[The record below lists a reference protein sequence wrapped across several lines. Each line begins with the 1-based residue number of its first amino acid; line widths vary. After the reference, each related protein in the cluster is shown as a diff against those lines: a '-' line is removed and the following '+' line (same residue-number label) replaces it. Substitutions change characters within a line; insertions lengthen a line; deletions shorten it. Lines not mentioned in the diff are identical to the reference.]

1 MKECSREREIV
12 EVIASG
18 RWPDACGDELR
29 SHASSCRSCNDVVLV
44 AAALHNQQALD
55 LAQVRVPPA
64 GLIWWRTQLRT
75 RQEAVRRAE
84 RPLTIAHA
92 LAAASIAGVSAAL
105 ITPLLPPLR
114 DVLAALESL
123 PSLALLTGAVA
134 ALIAVANLAIYLVFS
149 DK

>member
-1 MKECSREREIV
+1 
-12 EVIASG
+12 
-18 RWPDACGDELR
+18 
-29 SHASSCRSCNDVVLV
+29 
-44 AAALHNQQALD
+44 
-55 LAQVRVPPA
+55 
-64 GLIWWRTQLRT
+64 
-75 RQEAVRRAE
+75 
-84 RPLTIAHA
+84 LTIAHA